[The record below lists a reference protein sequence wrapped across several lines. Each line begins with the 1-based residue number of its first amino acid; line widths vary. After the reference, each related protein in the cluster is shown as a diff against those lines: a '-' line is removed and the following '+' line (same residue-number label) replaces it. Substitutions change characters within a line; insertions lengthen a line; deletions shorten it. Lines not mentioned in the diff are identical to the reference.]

1 MAVHR
6 GPASLR
12 PGCIQGG
19 SPVAAV
25 PIYHLPCIVEGTLFQ
40 GDSEGFRHHA
50 AVTKF
55 WALLAWLLADSLIVP
70 FDTTLYAAF
79 LRDSMNAVSKQY
91 EKYVKT
97 YAVQL
102 ESVVQNF
109 TTEAQAF
116 QYELLH
122 ADKSK

>member
-1 MAVHR
+1 VKA
-6 GPASLR
+6 LN
-12 PGCIQGG
+12 Q
-19 SPVAAV
+19 
-25 PIYHLPCIVEGTLFQ
+25 EGTLLQ
-40 GDSEGFRHHA
+40 GDNEGFRHHT

-55 WALLAWLLADSLIVP
+55 WALLAWLLADSPIVP

-79 LRDSMNAVSKQY
+79 LRDSVSAVSKQY

-102 ESVVQNF
+102 EIAVQNF
-109 TTEAQAF
+109 TAAAKAF
-116 QYELLH
+116 QQKLLH